1 MMRGDEDEVAADKI
15 TYDNA
20 ACTFLCVFLPPYIS
34 STDDRAQ
41 RVRIIKS
48 ILEAVKTESSFDS
61 SRWTE
66 KTVEAKL
73 KKMAAKK
80 TKDDKKHAANVEK
93 ID

>member
-1 MMRGDEDEVAADKI
+1 MRGDEDEVAADKI

-20 ACTFLCVFLPPYIS
+20 ACIFLCVFLPPYIS

-80 TKDDKKHAANVEK
+80 TKDDKKRAAHVEK
-93 ID
+93 LD

>member
-1 MMRGDEDEVAADKI
+1 MMRGDQDEVAADKI
-15 TYDNA
+15 TYGHA

-34 STDDRAQ
+34 STDDRAH

-48 ILEAVKTESSFDS
+48 ILEAVKTDTTFDS

-66 KTVEAKL
+66 KTVDGKL
-73 KKMAAKK
+73 KKMAAKLK
-80 TKDDKKHAANVEK
+80 KDDKKRAANVEQ